1 MTKRYL
7 SVILVLIMAFGVLAC
22 GCSGEKREVVRL
34 TLSTEDSEAI
44 LAAAGIMLPDAEV
57 APGAGST
64 IKWFCWYDTLHNYS
78 DAEIVNTGYW
88 TFSNKYKGEI
98 HWIET
103 TWAERYNDLANLVLG
118 GDPPDFFPSGSDCN
132 DTFPTYC
139 IKGMFAPVDDYIDY
153 NDPLWAGV
161 KPFVDKYFTLA
172 GKHFVICT
180 ENSFESVVPY
190 NRRVIEEW
198 GFDDPAE
205 LYANDEWTWDKFYEM
220 CVDFSDPDFDRYA
233 LDGWAY
239 SGAIMECAGTTVV
252 ALNPETGRFESN
264 LDDPRLER
272 AADLLY
278 NLAKNQCIYPVWNY
292 NFNTRNGTD
301 NEGAGVKEGLTLF
314 YIRGP
319 WAFTGPVEEMSHNW
333 GDIPANELM
342 FVPLPRDSEGDGK
355 YYIQAMATGYCM
367 IKGAG
372 NPEGVALF
380 ASCERFKKLDP
391 TVVDIDR
398 RQLEDKYL
406 WTREMLEMYDHCKLL
421 AQSGETATIYYGNGL
436 GDNLWMTAEQ
446 IKCSSRQSNAV
457 SWAQAKESN
466 IDKFEFYIEELNTSI
481 EKYEQDNGADFG

>member
-22 GCSGEKREVVRL
+22 GCSGEKREIVRL

-198 GFDDPAE
+198 G
-205 LYANDEWTWDKFYEM
+205 L
-220 CVDFSDPDFDRYA
+220 
-233 LDGWAY
+233 
-239 SGAIMECAGTTVV
+239 
-252 ALNPETGRFESN
+252 
-264 LDDPRLER
+264 
-272 AADLLY
+272 
-278 NLAKNQCIYPVWNY
+278 
-292 NFNTRNGTD
+292 
-301 NEGAGVKEGLTLF
+301 
-314 YIRGP
+314 
-319 WAFTGPVEEMSHNW
+319 
-333 GDIPANELM
+333 
-342 FVPLPRDSEGDGK
+342 
-355 YYIQAMATGYCM
+355 
-367 IKGAG
+367 
-372 NPEGVALF
+372 
-380 ASCERFKKLDP
+380 
-391 TVVDIDR
+391 
-398 RQLEDKYL
+398 
-406 WTREMLEMYDHCKLL
+406 
-421 AQSGETATIYYGNGL
+421 
-436 GDNLWMTAEQ
+436 
-446 IKCSSRQSNAV
+446 
-457 SWAQAKESN
+457 
-466 IDKFEFYIEELNTSI
+466 
-481 EKYEQDNGADFG
+481 

>member
-7 SVILVLIMAFGVLAC
+7 SAVLVLIMVFGVLAC
-22 GCSGEKREVVRL
+22 GCSGEKREIVKL

-44 LAAAGIMLPDAEV
+44 LAAAGIMLPDAES
-57 APGAGST
+57 APGANST

-78 DAEIVNTGYW
+78 EAEIINTGYW
-88 TFSNKYKGEI
+88 TFSEKYKGEI

-103 TWAERYNDLANLVLG
+103 TWAERYSDLANLVLG

-153 NDPLWAGV
+153 NDPLWSGV
-161 KPFVDKYFTLA
+161 KAFVDKYFTLA

-205 LYANDEWTWDKFYEM
+205 LYMNDEWTWENFYQM
-220 CVDFSDPDFDRYA
+220 CLDFSDPDFDRYA

-239 SGAIMECAGTTVV
+239 SGAIMEAAGTTVV
-252 ALNPETGRFESN
+252 ALNPDTGRFESN

-278 NLAKNQCIYPVWNY
+278 NLSKNRCVYPVWNY

-319 WAFTGPVEEMSHNW
+319 WAFTGPVEEMSHSW

-342 FVPLPRDSEGDGK
+342 FVPLPRDSQGDGK
-355 YYIQAMATGYCM
+355 YYIQAMASGYCM
-367 IKGAG
+367 IQGAR

-398 RQLEDKYL
+398 RQLEEKYL
-406 WTREMLEMYDHCKLL
+406 WTREMLEMYDHCKAL
-421 AQSGETATIYYGNGL
+421 AQNGDTATVYYGNGL

-446 IKCSSRQSNAV
+446 IKCSSRQSSAV
-457 SWAQAKESN
+457 SWAQAKASN
-466 IDKFEFYIEELNTSI
+466 GDKFEFYIEELNASI
-481 EKYEQDNGADFG
+481 EKYEQDNGQSNG